1 MSSIPIIVWHQARAR
16 CFLNRCAALA
26 ITVKQELRNVKFKNL
41 SVFRFD
47 FKPHIQVKGQST
59 INKSYKLTVNEIFDG
74 DTETKQQNR
83 FSNTFTFTED
93 VAKQFFPQLE
103 QMTFYTVRHGR
114 GEHNAIKG
122 WRKFVSPTLDPLLV
136 EDDDHIRQ
144 CWTAISNDMS
154 TQKLWTTYHEPQLK
168 WYSSPLRRAIQ
179 TCARLM
185 HYCYFDPIT
194 NRTITIL
201 PYLFELPKAVKSGL
215 CDDALVNRALK
226 SLGNSENRSTCLSN
240 TDRCKNI
247 GQIFGKKNMYGSRL
261 SSSEDKQKQQSLR
274 TKTLDDNSNIN
285 VDWSLINS
293 KDSKLFTYYL

>member
-16 CFLNRCAALA
+16 CFLNRCATLA
-26 ITVKQELRNVKFKNL
+26 TIVGKPDQANVKFKNL

-47 FKPHIQVKGQST
+47 FKPQIQVKGQST
-59 INKSYKLTVNEIFDG
+59 NKSYELTVEEIFDG
-74 DTETKQQNR
+74 DAETKKQDR

-93 VAKQFFPQLE
+93 VAKQFFSRLKS
-103 QMTFYTVRHGR
+103 MTFYTVRHGR

-136 EDDDHIRQ
+136 ENDYHIKQ
-144 CWTAISNDMS
+144 CWKAIFSDMIEKKMQSN
-154 TQKLWTTYHEPQLK
+154 ELK

-185 HYCYFDPIT
+185 YHCYDDLHIK
-194 NRTITIL
+194 RTITIL
-201 PYLFELPKAVKSGL
+201 PYLVELPKAVKNGL
-215 CDDALVNRALK
+215 CDDALINRALN
-226 SLGNSENRSTCLSN
+226 SLGNSENRSTCLSDTN
-240 TDRCKNI
+240 RCKTI
-247 GQIFGKKNMYGSRL
+247 RQIFGKKNIHGSRL
-261 SSSEDKQKQQSLR
+261 SSSSDKQKQQSLR
-274 TKTLDDNSNIN
+274 TKTLEENSNIY